1 MVLLEVR
8 SQHVRVKPPHTA
20 ASKVGAY
27 AFIRHFIFVGA
38 TACDDSITMM
48 SAIVTDGSVI
58 NLKRSHSSHAQ
69 KERTLCSHF
78 ESSVIIGEKSFN
90 EFLKKNIKT
99 YAKNVLKYSTTI

>member
-27 AFIRHFIFVGA
+27 AFMRHFIFVGA

-48 SAIVTDGSVI
+48 SAIVTDRSVI
-58 NLKRSHSSHAQ
+58 NLKRSHSFHAQ
-69 KERTLCSHF
+69 E
-78 ESSVIIGEKSFN
+78 EPSVVSLN
-90 EFLKKNIKT
+90 PP
-99 YAKNVLKYSTTI
+99 

>member
-1 MVLLEVR
+1 MDRRDGGVDGSTFTTRTREA
-8 SQHVRVKPPHTA
+8 PTPHTA

-90 EFLKKNIKT
+90 DF
-99 YAKNVLKYSTTI
+99 